1 MAQNYSTLTTMIIV
15 PPFCSFN
22 CTHSRSS
29 LIDQSLHLK
38 ITNIYPSSPSV
49 ILEQNPILSTQNWI
63 DSCPYLFHEKMNHN
77 IFQKLFVGL
86 LHVGEQVL
94 SARGRLEED
103 DRLVPASGWLSMW
116 PDLAKFH
123 YFGMILKTLAVLKG
137 LI

>member
-49 ILEQNPILSTQNWI
+49 ILEQIRFCPPKIELILAPT
-63 DSCPYLFHEKMNHN
+63 
-77 IFQKLFVGL
+77 
-86 LHVGEQVL
+86 
-94 SARGRLEED
+94 
-103 DRLVPASGWLSMW
+103 
-116 PDLAKFH
+116 
-123 YFGMILKTLAVLKG
+123 YFTKK
-137 LI
+137 